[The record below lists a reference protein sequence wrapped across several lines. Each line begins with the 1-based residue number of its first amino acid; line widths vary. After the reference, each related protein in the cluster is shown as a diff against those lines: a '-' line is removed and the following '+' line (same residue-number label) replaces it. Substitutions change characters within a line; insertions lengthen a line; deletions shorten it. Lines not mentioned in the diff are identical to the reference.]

1 MKTES
6 YGTEP
11 KNHTHKKPLDLC
23 KRLYLRFTGYS
34 YSNLGRMFLRLF
46 VGLML
51 MQFGIR
57 QIYEFRDICESFPA
71 VLGMTPSVSLIVM
84 ISIELVCSTFIMFGF
99 LTRLSILP
107 PLVAMIIAEVYLLT
121 GVESGIAPYDISWD
135 DPGYVPVMFIG
146 IYIFLLLV
154 GPGKISI
161 DYFLSLNI
169 IHSTN
174 RDEEEELEEI

>member
-1 MKTES
+1 MRN
-6 YGTEP
+6 
-11 KNHTHKKPLDLC
+11 KNNSHHTHKKPLDFC
-23 KRLYLRFTGYS
+23 KRLFLRFTGYS
-34 YSNLGRMFLRLF
+34 YSNLGRLFLRLF

-51 MQFGIR
+51 LQFGIR
-57 QIYEFRDICESFPA
+57 QIYEFRDLHESFPA
-71 VLGMTPSVSLIVM
+71 VLGMSSSASLVVM
-84 ISIELVCSTFIMFGF
+84 ICIELVCSTFIMFGF

-107 PLVAMIIAEVYLLT
+107 PLVAMIIAEIYLLAN
-121 GVESGIAPYDISWD
+121 VDAAMAPYDISWD

-169 IHSTN
+169 IQSTD
-174 RDEEEELEEI
+174 RDEKEELEEI